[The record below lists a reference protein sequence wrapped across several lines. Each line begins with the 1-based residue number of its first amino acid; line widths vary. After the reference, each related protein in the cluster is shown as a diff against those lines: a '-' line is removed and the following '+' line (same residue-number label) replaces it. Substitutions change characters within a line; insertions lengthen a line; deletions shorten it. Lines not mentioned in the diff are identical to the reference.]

1 MRDHAPMPAQGLN
14 PEDFDYIDESDI
26 IQVNEARPVRGDQ
39 VTAKLLIPI
48 TRDDMVALTAI
59 AHRRT
64 EDSIIAAARDA
75 IREYVAAH
83 AEPPASQQRR
93 AG

>member
-1 MRDHAPMPAQGLN
+1 MSHHAVMRMEDLH
-14 PEDFDYIDESDI
+14 PEDFDDVDESDI
-26 IQVNEARPVRGDQ
+26 IQVNESRPVRGDQ

-64 EDSIIAAARDA
+64 DDSIIAAARDA

-83 AEPPASQQRR
+83 AEPPASQRRR